1 MATRK
6 AVFPQHGL
14 LPEAPQLPLPT
25 PEPGETVA
33 LFARAL
39 RGAPVSR
46 VQAALARDEPA
57 DAAEELCGIVEE
69 LYDTVERSWP
79 LLAVVERCSV
89 EMPELEALWFGEGRG
104 GIVADLAEYLRRRA
118 ASGGLRVSDADRDR
132 AVSELSEAFQAGR
145 ITADE
150 FEQRSAQALR
160 ARTGKQLTALVADL
174 PPDPAPAVRT
184 GDLERARVL
193 AARIVMAAS
202 AAAAI
207 SLAAVALSN
216 ALRTGPSLAQREAER
231 ELAQQV
237 LARQGISISVPLP
250 PALGFDWAGTITPAV
265 IAVLLIGLIV
275 VLRATRTS
283 RA

>member
-1 MATRK
+1 METATRNY
-6 AVFPQHGL
+6 P
-14 LPEAPQLPLPT
+14 P
-25 PEPGETVA
+25 
-33 LFARAL
+33 
-39 RGAPVSR
+39 
-46 VQAALARDEPA
+46 
-57 DAAEELCGIVEE
+57 
-69 LYDTVERSWP
+69 
-79 LLAVVERCSV
+79 
-89 EMPELEALWFGEGRG
+89 
-104 GIVADLAEYLRRRA
+104 
-118 ASGGLRVSDADRDR
+118 GGLRVSDADRDR

-160 ARTGKQLTALVADL
+160 ARTGKELTALFADL
-174 PPDPAPAVRT
+174 PLDRAPAVRT

-193 AARIVMAAS
+193 ATWIVMAAS

-207 SLAAVALSN
+207 PLAAVALSN
-216 ALRTGPSLAQREAER
+216 ALSTGPSLAQREAQR

-250 PALGFDWAGTITPAV
+250 PAPGFDWAGTITPAV
-265 IAVLLIGLIV
+265 IAVLLVGLIV